1 MSGSQAVTM
10 RVRAG
15 TIDEVRRT
23 RALLVTLAPREGR
36 PRQAI
41 VVLDDDGTP
50 RAYLNECRH
59 IPVPLDGGSG
69 YVLDHTKRFLMCGT
83 HGALYQRG
91 DGYCVVGPCRG
102 ERLLPLAIDQQDDV
116 LFVID

>member
-1 MSGSQAVTM
+1 VNALKI
-10 RVRAG
+10 RAG
-15 TIDEVRRT
+15 TIEEVRT
-23 RALLVTLAPREGR
+23 ARALLVALSPRDGR

-41 VVLDDDGTP
+41 VVLDDEGVP

-83 HGALYQRG
+83 HGALYQRR
-91 DGYCVVGPCRG
+91 DGHCVTGPCRG
-102 ERLLPLAIDQQDDV
+102 ERLLPLGIEREEDV